1 MCRIKFN
8 FIRNIHDFENFR
20 FLFADWLV
28 SKGLKYVKKEIE
40 GVWVKTW
47 KKEKY
52 GKLNLILYGQIIHN
66 FENFKYYL
74 MIRLK
79 YIILDWKKNKKEVMQ
94 VYFPKNKV
102 HKIKCKILTYPE
114 S

>member
-1 MCRIKFN
+1 M
-8 FIRNIHDFENFR
+8 
-20 FLFADWLV
+20 
-28 SKGLKYVKKEIE
+28 
-40 GVWVKTW
+40 KTW

-79 YIILDWKKNKKEVMQ
+79 YIILDWKKKQEGSNASIFSKK
-94 VYFPKNKV
+94 
-102 HKIKCKILTYPE
+102 
-114 S
+114 